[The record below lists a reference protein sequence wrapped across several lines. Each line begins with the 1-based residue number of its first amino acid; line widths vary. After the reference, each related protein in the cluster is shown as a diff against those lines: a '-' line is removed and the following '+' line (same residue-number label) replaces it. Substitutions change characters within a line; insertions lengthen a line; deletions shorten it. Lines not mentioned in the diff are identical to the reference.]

1 MSGLDCENCGGKLHL
16 IHSDKFMKLKSG
28 EKIAFANVPLLM
40 CGGCQKRYIPY
51 QTKEI
56 LDEFQQRLENT
67 KHENQPQSIDI
78 VEKEE
83 DKKEFSVEETETW
96 YDFEKIKNIIKELDN
111 ELEILKSK
119 KYGDK

>member
-1 MSGLDCENCGGKLHL
+1 
-16 IHSDKFMKLKSG
+16 
-28 EKIAFANVPLLM
+28 M

-56 LDEFQQRLENT
+56 LDEFQQMMENT
-67 KHENQPQSIDI
+67 EHENQPRSIDI

-96 YDFEKIKNIIKELDN
+96 YDFEKIKRNRRGKVM
-111 ELEILKSK
+111 
-119 KYGDK
+119 